1 MNINDFVSQYK
12 NYPVLFVGT
21 GISRRYLESSYTWDE
36 LLRRIAVDLWRSD
49 ERYLDIKARC
59 TDAQN
64 ICSFPK
70 VATLLEEE
78 FNKALEQ
85 DRNGN
90 FREINDL
97 FYEKMRE
104 NVCLSR
110 FKIYI
115 AELLKSGNKKNRKR
129 RGIRWIKKDKKKY
142 RICNHNELWFVNRR
156 AFWV

>member
-21 GISRRYLESSYTWDE
+21 GISRRYLENSYTWDE
-36 LLRRIAVDLWRSD
+36 LLRKIATDLWESD
-49 ERYLDIKARC
+49 EKYLDIKAKC

-64 ICSFPK
+64 FCSFPK

-104 NVCLSR
+104 NICLSR

-115 AELLKSGNKKNRKR
+115 AKLLKSGKKKIEKEEELNEL
-129 RGIRWIKKDKKKY
+129 KKDKKKH
-142 RICNHNELWFVNRR
+142 RICNHNKL
-156 AFWV
+156 